1 MSPGNLLCCCDMSD
15 PVTSQGSSAWSNNIH
30 THQCLWNTFLSGVD
44 CLGQSWRPLMR
55 NSPEKWASL
64 GMAVKVMISSL
75 SGEAVLKKLK

>member
-1 MSPGNLLCCCDMSD
+1 
-15 PVTSQGSSAWSNNIH
+15 
-30 THQCLWNTFLSGVD
+30 
-44 CLGQSWRPLMR
+44 MR